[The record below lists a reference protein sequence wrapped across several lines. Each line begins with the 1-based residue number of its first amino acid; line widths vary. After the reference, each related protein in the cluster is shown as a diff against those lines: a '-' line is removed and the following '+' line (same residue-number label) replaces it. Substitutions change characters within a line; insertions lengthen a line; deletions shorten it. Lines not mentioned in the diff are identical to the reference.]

1 MTEQTANNQK
11 RNQII
16 LWVSIGFIAVA
27 IGILIYYLAVL
38 RYEQYTDDA
47 YVQGNL
53 IEITP
58 QVPGIVSSI
67 NVDNTDLVKEGQV
80 LVNLDPTDYQ
90 IALEKSK
97 NELGEAVRDVVQM
110 FLKVEELEADLA
122 EKEALLFK
130 AEKDYENR
138 VPLVEV
144 GGVSKEEFE
153 HVEADLL
160 SVKASLL
167 ATEVSLQAA
176 IAAVQ
181 NTSIE
186 THPIVKKAADNV
198 KNAFVSLERCHIL
211 APSDGYVAMRSAQLG
226 EYVEASKPLMAV
238 IPLDELWVDANF
250 KEVQLSKVRIGQGV
264 KLTSDLYGSGVKFY
278 GKVVGIN
285 PGTGNV
291 FSTLPPQNATGNW
304 IKIVQRVPVRVSLD
318 PKELEKRPLWLGLS
332 MNVTVDIHNDTGKM
346 LSERTRKKPIYQ
358 TKIYKK
364 QEDGAQDLI
373 DQIIKQNISD

>member
-27 IGILIYYLAVL
+27 IGILIYYLTVL

-67 NVDNTDLVKEGQV
+67 NVDNTDLVKEGQI

-138 VPLVEV
+138 VTLVEV

-153 HVEADLL
+153 HVEADLMAI
-160 SVKASLL
+160 KASLL
-167 ATEVSLQAA
+167 ATEASLQAA

-250 KEVQLSKVRIGQGV
+250 KEVQLSKVRIGQRV

-291 FSTLPPQNATGNW
+291 F
-304 IKIVQRVPVRVSLD
+304 
-318 PKELEKRPLWLGLS
+318 
-332 MNVTVDIHNDTGKM
+332 
-346 LSERTRKKPIYQ
+346 
-358 TKIYKK
+358 
-364 QEDGAQDLI
+364 
-373 DQIIKQNISD
+373 

>member
-1 MTEQTANNQK
+1 MDIMTEQTANNQK

-27 IGILIYYLAVL
+27 IGILIYYLTVL

-144 GGVSKEEFE
+144 GECLRRNLNMLKRIYWRSR
-153 HVEADLL
+153 
-160 SVKASLL
+160 
-167 ATEVSLQAA
+167 QA
-176 IAAVQ
+176 
-181 NTSIE
+181 
-186 THPIVKKAADNV
+186 
-198 KNAFVSLERCHIL
+198 F
-211 APSDGYVAMRSAQLG
+211 
-226 EYVEASKPLMAV
+226 
-238 IPLDELWVDANF
+238 
-250 KEVQLSKVRIGQGV
+250 
-264 KLTSDLYGSGVKFY
+264 
-278 GKVVGIN
+278 
-285 PGTGNV
+285 
-291 FSTLPPQNATGNW
+291 
-304 IKIVQRVPVRVSLD
+304 
-318 PKELEKRPLWLGLS
+318 
-332 MNVTVDIHNDTGKM
+332 
-346 LSERTRKKPIYQ
+346 
-358 TKIYKK
+358 
-364 QEDGAQDLI
+364 
-373 DQIIKQNISD
+373 